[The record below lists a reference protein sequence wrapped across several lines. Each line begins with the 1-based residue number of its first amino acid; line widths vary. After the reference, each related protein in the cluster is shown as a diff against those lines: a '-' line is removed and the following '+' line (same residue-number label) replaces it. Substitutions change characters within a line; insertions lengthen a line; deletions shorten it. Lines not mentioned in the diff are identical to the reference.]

1 MRRDAEG
8 FRPAIEFLLAEA
20 AVIAHGEGL
29 QWVSLSGAPLA
40 RSDSPRSLVEILLE
54 KTGARIEPLY
64 GFRSLAASKYKFHPT
79 HRAWNL
85 VYNDELALGAIGLAV
100 VNCYLP
106 DLTLSELTGVVKE
119 FLARRQPMAQGHG
132 EASSPSGEPTSQL

>member
-1 MRRDAEG
+1 MHTVKGCSGYRSPARHSREVT
-8 FRPAIEFLLAEA
+8 RP
-20 AVIAHGEGL
+20 VH
-29 QWVSLSGAPLA
+29 LSK
-40 RSDSPRSLVEILLE
+40 SCWK

-100 VNCYLP
+100 VHCYLP
-106 DLTLSELTGVVKE
+106 DLTLSEMTGVVKE
-119 FLARRQPMAQGHG
+119 FLARRQPMAQGHLGQGGHG
-132 EASSPSGEPTSQL
+132 EVSSPSGEPTSHL